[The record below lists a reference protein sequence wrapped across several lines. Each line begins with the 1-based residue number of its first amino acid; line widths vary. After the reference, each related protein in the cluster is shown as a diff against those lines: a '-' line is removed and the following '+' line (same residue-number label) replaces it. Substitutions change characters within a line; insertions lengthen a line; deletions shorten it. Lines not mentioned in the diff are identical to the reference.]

1 MTIKT
6 GLYNNYVTCS
16 THGSSVSSLTR
27 AHQVPERF
35 TMNHQQPSLSSSQ
48 CETPGGL
55 TKPSTFCRA
64 TSHWSPPS
72 QSVTLPGTWQV
83 PGHRGAFHTT
93 SCPLFQAAVLQH
105 QALKQI
111 NKQVQMQPALY
122 NQNLLCSAEGET
134 AAGQSHNKCIKP
146 RFLIPPCTT
155 NCWCVSDFENKQKQP
170 RWTLL
175 RHRRRMSILSL
186 QVDQVF
192 ASRTVKSPKTREALQ
207 RLTFVLLFPL
217 HLNATFYS
225 GLLWARGWLGGWSNK
240 AQVPLFRCS
249 TVTEWPLMGHFQ

>member
-6 GLYNNYVTCS
+6 GLYNNYVTYS
-16 THGSSVSSLTR
+16 THGSSVSSLPR
-27 AHQVPERF
+27 ARQVPERF

-72 QSVTLPGTWQV
+72 QSVTLPGTWQF

-105 QALKQI
+105 QAFKQI

-122 NQNLLCSAEGET
+122 NQNLLCSAEGES

-155 NCWCVSDFENKQKQP
+155 NCWCVPDFENKQKQP
-170 RWTLL
+170 KWTLQVAMKSVAAPTQTTDV
-175 RHRRRMSILSL
+175 HPQPPGGPGFCKSHSQKSENQGSSAKTDFYSPISSSL
-186 QVDQVF
+186 ECHLLQWL
-192 ASRTVKSPKTREALQ
+192 TLGQ
-207 RLTFVLLFPL
+207 RL
-217 HLNATFYS
+217 
-225 GLLWARGWLGGWSNK
+225 ARRLE
-240 AQVPLFRCS
+240 Q
-249 TVTEWPLMGHFQ
+249 